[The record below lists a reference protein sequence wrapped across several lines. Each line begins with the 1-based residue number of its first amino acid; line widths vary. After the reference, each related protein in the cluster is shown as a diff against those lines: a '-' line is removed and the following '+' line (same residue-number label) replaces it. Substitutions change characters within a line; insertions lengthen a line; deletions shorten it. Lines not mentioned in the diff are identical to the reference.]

1 MYLLDSNICIDFMRG
16 ELPYAYDMMRN
27 SSPKLFKIPAIV
39 EGELRLGIE
48 KSKQPEKAR
57 WLVDEF
63 TLPFEVVPFD
73 SKCAHA
79 YARIRGELEMTG
91 KKIGPNDLLI
101 AATALANNAVIAGHQ
116 QRGRIQAR
124 AGAVLG
130 MLVRDGVGRISVR
143 RLVSRSIISGSH
155 RLYRNARRTHA

>member
-101 AATALANNAVIAGHQ
+101 AATA
-116 QRGRIQAR
+116 
-124 AGAVLG
+124 VLG

>member
-1 MYLLDSNICIDFMRG
+1 MPHARG
-16 ELPYAYDMMRN
+16 RRSRSTRRA
-27 SSPKLFKIPAIV
+27 
-39 EGELRLGIE
+39 
-48 KSKQPEKAR
+48 EKAR

-101 AATALANNAVIAGHQ
+101 AATALANNAV
-116 QRGRIQAR
+116 
-124 AGAVLG
+124 
-130 MLVRDGVGRISVR
+130 LVTNNVDEFKRVPGLSLECWYEMEWDG
-143 RLVSRSIISGSH
+143 
-155 RLYRNARRTHA
+155 

>member
-48 KSKQPEKAR
+48 KRQAAGKSPVAR
-57 WLVDEF
+57 RRIHAAVRSGA
-63 TLPFEVVPFD
+63 VRRV
-73 SKCAHA
+73 CAHT

-91 KKIGPNDLLI
+91 KKIGPNDLII
-101 AATALANNAVIAGHQ
+101 AATALANNAV
-116 QRGRIQAR
+116 
-124 AGAVLG
+124 
-130 MLVRDGVGRISVR
+130 LVTNNVDEFKRVPGLSLECWYEMEWDG
-143 RLVSRSIISGSH
+143 
-155 RLYRNARRTHA
+155 

>member
-1 MYLLDSNICIDFMRG
+1 MNAVYLLDSNICIDFMRG

-73 SKCAHA
+73 
-79 YARIRGELEMTG
+79 
-91 KKIGPNDLLI
+91 
-101 AATALANNAVIAGHQ
+101 
-116 QRGRIQAR
+116 
-124 AGAVLG
+124 
-130 MLVRDGVGRISVR
+130 
-143 RLVSRSIISGSH
+143 
-155 RLYRNARRTHA
+155 RNARIPMRAYAANSR

>member
-101 AATALANNAVIAGHQ
+101 AATALANNAVLVTNNVDEFKRGCPSNAGT
-116 QRGRIQAR
+116 RW
-124 AGAVLG
+124 
-130 MLVRDGVGRISVR
+130 
-143 RLVSRSIISGSH
+143 SGTDKRPSACIKVYNKWFA

>member
-57 WLVDEF
+57 WLVD
-63 TLPFEVVPFD
+63 D
-73 SKCAHA
+73 SRCRSKWC
-79 YARIRGELEMTG
+79 
-91 KKIGPNDLLI
+91 
-101 AATALANNAVIAGHQ
+101 
-116 QRGRIQAR
+116 
-124 AGAVLG
+124 
-130 MLVRDGVGRISVR
+130 
-143 RLVSRSIISGSH
+143 RSI
-155 RLYRNARRTHA
+155 RNARMPMRAYAANSR

>member
-101 AATALANNAVIAGHQ
+101 AATALANNAV
-116 QRGRIQAR
+116 
-124 AGAVLG
+124 
-130 MLVRDGVGRISVR
+130 LVTNNVDEFKRVPGLSLECWYEMVWDG
-143 RLVSRSIISGSH
+143 
-155 RLYRNARRTHA
+155 

>member
-63 TLPFEVVPFD
+63 TLPFEVVPTTWTN
-73 SKCAHA
+73 SSAC
-79 YARIRGELEMTG
+79 RGCPWNAGTRWSG
-91 KKIGPNDLLI
+91 TDKRPSACIKVYNKWF
-101 AATALANNAVIAGHQ
+101 ALPIP
-116 QRGRIQAR
+116 
-124 AGAVLG
+124 
-130 MLVRDGVGRISVR
+130 
-143 RLVSRSIISGSH
+143 
-155 RLYRNARRTHA
+155 

>member
-73 SKCAHA
+73 SKCAHT
-79 YARIRGELEMTG
+79 YARIPMRAY
-91 KKIGPNDLLI
+91 
-101 AATALANNAVIAGHQ
+101 AAN
-116 QRGRIQAR
+116 
-124 AGAVLG
+124 
-130 MLVRDGVGRISVR
+130 
-143 RLVSRSIISGSH
+143 SR
-155 RLYRNARRTHA
+155 